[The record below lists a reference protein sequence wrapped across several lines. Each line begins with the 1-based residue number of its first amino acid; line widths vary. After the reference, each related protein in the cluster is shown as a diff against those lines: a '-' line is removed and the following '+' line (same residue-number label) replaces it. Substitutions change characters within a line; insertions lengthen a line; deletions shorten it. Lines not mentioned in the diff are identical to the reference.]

1 MRNLFFGFAL
11 LGLFASCSA
20 DSYKISGK
28 FEDLSSGTV
37 YLRKIEAQG
46 LSEVDTAEVSSG
58 AFVFEGKAEHP
69 ELYLIFAEDVQ
80 EPIVFFLENSSI
92 KITAN
97 TEKMDEAV
105 IKGSKLT
112 DLFKQFNDN
121 FPHIEKEE
129 QMREE
134 FMTAQSQQDQA
145 TMQSIMADME
155 TIMEDRQTYYKD
167 FVKSNSNNAVGAF
180 LALNMAQSLEYEEI
194 EELLTNLEAALGE
207 HPYVISLQEMMEP
220 LKAQKEAEAALSI
233 GNAAPD
239 FTLTDLEGNEVS
251 LSDFRG
257 KYVFIDFWA
266 AWCRPCREEN
276 PLLVE
281 VYKQFAGEDFEIIS
295 VSLDQTEEAWRQAV
309 QEDKLTWTQ
318 LHDPA
323 NTAATSYMVQSI
335 PNTWLLDKDGKIM
348 HKQIRSAELTEVL
361 KGLQN

>member
-1 MRNLFFGFAL
+1 MRNLFFGLAL
-11 LGLFASCSA
+11 MGLFASCSA
-20 DSYKISGK
+20 DSYKITGE
-28 FEDLSSGTV
+28 FENLDEGTV
-37 YLRKIEAQG
+37 YLRKIEEQG

-58 AFVFEGKAEHP
+58 TFVFEGKAEHP
-69 ELYLIFAEDVQ
+69 ELYLIFAEEVE

-105 IKGSKLT
+105 IKGSKLS
-112 DLFKQFNDN
+112 DLFKEFNDN
-121 FPHIEKEE
+121 FPHMEKEE
-129 QMREE
+129 KMREE
-134 FMTAQSQQDQA
+134 FMAAQSQQDQA

-155 TIMEDRQTYYKD
+155 AIMEDRQTYYKD

-194 EELLTNLEAALGE
+194 EELLTNLEASLGE

-335 PNTWLLDKDGKIM
+335 PNTWLLDKEGKILK
-348 HKQIRSAELTEVL
+348 KQIRSAELTEFL
-361 KGLQN
+361 KDLQN

>member
-112 DLFKQFNDN
+112 DLFNKLNDEI
-121 FPHIEKEE
+121 PHKEKAE

-134 FMTAQSQQDQA
+134 FVAAESQQDQA
-145 TMQSIMADME
+145 TMQSIIADME
-155 TIMEDRQTYYKD
+155 SIEKDRKAYFKD
-167 FVKSNSNNAVGAF
+167 FAKANSDNALGAYMT
-180 LALNMAQSLEYEEI
+180 LNMAQLMEYEELD
-194 EELLTNLEAALGE
+194 EQLTKLQASLGE
-207 HPYVISLQEMMEP
+207 HPYVVILQTMMAP

-233 GNAAPD
+233 GKTAPD
-239 FTLTDLEGNEVS
+239 FTLTDLDGNEVS
-251 LSDFRG
+251 LSDFQG

-266 AWCRPCREEN
+266 AWCGPCREEN
-276 PLLVE
+276 PLLLE

-318 LHDPA
+318 LHDPVNSVA
-323 NTAATSYMVQSI
+323 SSYMVQSI
-335 PNTWLLDKDGKIM
+335 PNTWLLDKEGNIL
-348 HKQIRSAELTEVL
+348 HKEIRSAELTEIL
-361 KGLQN
+361 KGLLP

>member
-112 DLFKQFNDN
+112 DLFNKLNDEI
-121 FPHIEKEE
+121 PHKEKAE

-134 FMTAQSQQDQA
+134 FVAAESQQDQA

-167 FVKSNSNNAVGAF
+167 FVKSNSNNAVGAYMT
-180 LALNMAQSLEYEEI
+180 LSMAQSMEYEELD
-194 EELLTNLEAALGE
+194 EQLTKLQASLGE
-207 HPYVISLQEMMEP
+207 HPYVDILQTMMAP
-220 LKAQKEAEAALSI
+220 LKAQQEAEAALSI
-233 GNAAPD
+233 GKTAPD
-239 FTLTDLEGNEVS
+239 FTLTDLDGNEVS
-251 LSDFRG
+251 LSDFQG

-309 QEDKLTWTQ
+309 QEDQLTWTQ
-318 LHDPA
+318 LHDPVNSVA
-323 NTAATSYMVQSI
+323 SSYMVQSI
-335 PNTWLLDKDGKIM
+335 PNTWLLDKEGNIL
-348 HKQIRSAELTEVL
+348 HKEIRSAELTEIL
-361 KGLQN
+361 KGLLP

>member
-112 DLFKQFNDN
+112 DLFNKLNDEI
-121 FPHIEKEE
+121 PHKEKAE

-134 FMTAQSQQDQA
+134 FVAAQSQQDQA
-145 TMQSIMADME
+145 TMQSIIADME
-155 TIMEDRQTYYKD
+155 SIEKDRKAYFKD
-167 FVKSNSNNAVGAF
+167 FAKANSDNALGAYMT
-180 LALNMAQSLEYEEI
+180 LSMAQSMEYEELD
-194 EELLTNLEAALGE
+194 EQLTKLQASLGE
-207 HPYVISLQEMMEP
+207 HPYVVILQTMMAP

-233 GNAAPD
+233 GKTAPD
-239 FTLTDLEGNEVS
+239 FTLTDLDGNEVS

-309 QEDKLTWTQ
+309 QEDQLTWTQ
-318 LHDPA
+318 LHDPVNSVA
-323 NTAATSYMVQSI
+323 SSYMVQSI
-335 PNTWLLDKDGKIM
+335 PNTWLLDKEGNIL
-348 HKQIRSAELTEVL
+348 HKEIRSAELTEIL
-361 KGLQN
+361 KSLLP

>member
-1 MRNLFFGFAL
+1 
-11 LGLFASCSA
+11 
-20 DSYKISGK
+20 
-28 FEDLSSGTV
+28 
-37 YLRKIEAQG
+37 
-46 LSEVDTAEVSSG
+46 
-58 AFVFEGKAEHP
+58 
-69 ELYLIFAEDVQ
+69 
-80 EPIVFFLENSSI
+80 
-92 KITAN
+92 
-97 TEKMDEAV
+97 MDEAV
-105 IKGSKLT
+105 IKGSKLS
-112 DLFKQFNDN
+112 DLFKEFNDN
-121 FPHIEKEE
+121 FPHMEKEE

-134 FMTAQSQQDQA
+134 FMAAQSQQDQA

-233 GNAAPD
+233 GKTAPD

-318 LHDPA
+318 LHDPVNSVA
-323 NTAATSYMVQSI
+323 SSYMVQSI
-335 PNTWLLDKDGKIM
+335 PNTWLLDKDGNIL
-348 HKQIRSAELTEVL
+348 HKEIRSAELTEIL
-361 KGLQN
+361 KGLLP

>member
-28 FEDLSSGTV
+28 FEDLSSGIV

-112 DLFKQFNDN
+112 DLFNKLNDEI
-121 FPHIEKEE
+121 PHKEKAE

-134 FMTAQSQQDQA
+134 FVAAQSQQDQA
-145 TMQSIMADME
+145 TMQSIIADME
-155 TIMEDRQTYYKD
+155 SIEKDRKAYFKD
-167 FVKSNSNNAVGAF
+167 FAKANSDNALGAYMT
-180 LALNMAQSLEYEEI
+180 LSMAQSMEYEELD
-194 EELLTNLEAALGE
+194 EQLTKLQASLGE
-207 HPYVISLQEMMEP
+207 HPYVVILQTMMAP

-233 GNAAPD
+233 GKTAPD
-239 FTLTDLEGNEVS
+239 FTLTDLDGNEVS

-276 PLLVE
+276 PLLLE
-281 VYKQFAGEDFEIIS
+281 VYKQFVGEDFEIIS

-309 QEDKLTWTQ
+309 QEDQLTWTQ
-318 LHDPA
+318 LHDPVNSVA
-323 NTAATSYMVQSI
+323 SSYMVQSI
-335 PNTWLLDKDGKIM
+335 PNTWLLDKEGNIL
-348 HKQIRSAELTEVL
+348 HKEIRSAELTEIL
-361 KGLQN
+361 KGLLP